1 MSKKST
7 VFNNGLRMRQSKGYY
22 TISKSI
28 TFMALLFVA
37 FLAGCKKDDF
47 TGEVIGLCPVVVS
60 TDPMDKAV
68 DVPLNKLITAT
79 FNTNMSA
86 STINNTTFTIKQG
99 TTLIAGKVSPTANG
113 AVFTFDP
120 DIDLLPFTTYTGTI
134 TKGATDTLRTAMVA
148 DYIWS
153 FTTIPVLTV
162 SADPIAGGTVTGGG
176 AFAQNSVVTVNATP
190 AVGYTFLN
198 WTETDNGP
206 VVSTSA
212 SYQSTMNGNRILIAN
227 FVPIPI
233 GNFAVNLSSNPIA
246 GGTTTGAGSFSA
258 GSSVTVTSKPNT
270 GYTFVDWTENGV
282 RVSTSSSIQFT
293 LNSNRTLVANFKAI
307 PASQFAVILS
317 SNPVAGG
324 TTDGEGAFAS
334 GTSVTVTS
342 APNTGYSFVNWTDQA
357 SGAVLSTSPNY
368 TFALSS
374 NRSLVANFAIMTY
387 TLTVNAVN
395 GTVAKAPDQPK
406 YNHGS
411 SVVLT
416 ATPAA
421 GYTFTSWSGDA
432 TGTTNPLTVSMNANK
447 NITANF
453 TAIPANT
460 YTLTVTAVNGSV
472 VKVADQPT
480 YTSGSTVVLT
490 ATPAAGYTFT
500 SWSVDATGNANPLT
514 VTMNANKNITANFTP
529 MAGVGP
535 TAVNLGT
542 AGDFAI
548 LTKSGV
554 STTGVTSITGDVGV
568 SPAAATALTGF
579 GLIMDTNGQSSHT
592 PIISGKA
599 YAADYAAP
607 TPAKMTTAVSDMETA
622 FTTANGLTTP
632 APIVGLYA
640 GDISGRILPPGLY
653 KWSTGVLVTSAG
665 VTLTGGPNDTWV
677 FQIAQNLTINNNA
690 KITLLGGAQAKNIF
704 WVVSGQA
711 TIGSN
716 ADVSGIILSKTL
728 VSMNTGSKITGR
740 LLAQTAVTLNA
751 STVINP

>member
-1 MSKKST
+1 MNKKIT
-7 VFNNGLRMRQSKGYY
+7 VFNNSPQMLRSKGYY

-28 TFMALLFVA
+28 AFMALLFVA

-47 TGEVIGLCPVVVS
+47 TGEVVGLCPTVT
-60 TDPMDKAV
+60 TDPIDKAV
-68 DVPLNKLITAT
+68 NVPLNKVITAT
-79 FNTNMSA
+79 FNTVMKA
-86 STINNTTFTIKQG
+86 STINNSTFVIRQG
-99 TTLIAGKVSPTANG
+99 TTQISGKIAPTSDA

-120 DIDLLPFTTYTGTI
+120 DVDLLPFTTYTGTI
-134 TKGATDTLRTAMVA
+134 SKSVTDTLRTAMVA

-153 FTTIPVLTV
+153 FTTIPVLSV

-176 AFAQNSVVTVNATP
+176 AFAQSSVVTVNAVP
-190 AVGYTFLN
+190 AAGYTFLN
-198 WTETDNGP
+198 WTESDNGP
-206 VVSTSA
+206 AVSTSA
-212 SYQSTMNGNRILIAN
+212 SYQFTMNGNRTLIAN
-227 FVPIPI
+227 FEAIPI
-233 GNFAVNLSSNPIA
+233 GQFAVVLSANPTA
-246 GGTTTGAGSFSA
+246 GGTTIGAGSFDA
-258 GSSVTVTSKPNT
+258 GSSVTVSARVNT

-282 RVSTSSSIQFT
+282 RVSTSSNIQFT
-293 LNSNRTLVANFKAI
+293 LNANRNFVANFRAI
-307 PASQFAVILS
+307 PASQFAVLLTS
-317 SNPVAGG
+317 SPAAGG
-324 TTDGEGAFAS
+324 TTDGEGAYAA
-334 GTSVTVTS
+334 GTSVTITS
-342 APNTGYSFVNWTDQA
+342 VANTGYTFTNWTDLA
-357 SGAVLSTSPNY
+357 SGAVVSASPNY
-368 TFALSS
+368 TFALSA
-374 NRSLVANFAIMTY
+374 NRSLVANFLLNTY
-387 TLTVNAVN
+387 TLTVTAVN
-395 GTVAKAPDQPK
+395 GTVSKAPDQAT

-411 SVVLT
+411 NVVLT

-421 GYTFTSWSGDA
+421 GYVFSSWSGDA
-432 TGTTNPLTVSMNANK
+432 TGTTNPLTVNMTSNK

-453 TAIPANT
+453 TAIPANQ
-460 YTLTVTAVNGSV
+460 YTLTVNAVNGSV
-472 VKVADQPT
+472 AKVADQPT

-490 ATPAAGYTFT
+490 ATPAAGYTFS
-500 SWSVDATGNANPLT
+500 SWSGDATGSVNPLS

-529 MAGVGP
+529 LAAVGP

-548 LTKSGV
+548 LTKSGI
-554 STTGVTSITGDVGV
+554 STTGVTSITGDIGV

-592 PIISGKA
+592 PIVTGKA

-607 TPAKMTTAVSDMETA
+607 TPAKMTQAVSDMETA

-716 ADVSGIILSKTL
+716 ANVSGNILSKTL
-728 VSMNTGSKITGR
+728 VSMNTGSRLTGR

-751 STVINP
+751 STVIKP

>member
-1 MSKKST
+1 MNKKIT
-7 VFNNGLRMRQSKGYY
+7 VFNNSPQALKSKGYY

-28 TFMALLFVA
+28 AFMALLFVA

-47 TGEVIGLCPVVVS
+47 TGEVVGLCPTVT
-60 TDPMDKAV
+60 TDPIDKAV
-68 DVPLNKLITAT
+68 NVPLNKVITAT
-79 FNTNMSA
+79 FNTVMKA
-86 STINNTTFTIKQG
+86 STITNSTFVIRQG
-99 TTLIAGKVSPTANG
+99 TTQIAGKIAPTADA

-120 DIDLLPFTTYTGTI
+120 DVDLLPFTTYTGTI
-134 TKGATDTLRTAMVA
+134 SKSVTDTLRTAMVA
-148 DYIWS
+148 DYVWT
-153 FTTIPVLTV
+153 FTTIPVVSV

-176 AFAQNSVVTVNATP
+176 AFAQSSVVTVNAVP
-190 AVGYTFLN
+190 AAGYTFLN
-198 WTETDNGP
+198 WTESDNGP
-206 VVSTSA
+206 AVSNSA
-212 SYQSTMNGNRILIAN
+212 SYQFTMNGNRTLIAN
-227 FVPIPI
+227 FEPIPI
-233 GNFAVNLSSNPIA
+233 GQFAVVLSANPTA
-246 GGTTTGAGSFSA
+246 GGTTIGAGSFDA
-258 GSSVTVTSKPNT
+258 GSSVTVSARVNA

-282 RVSTSSSIQFT
+282 RVSTSSNIQFT
-293 LNSNRTLVANFKAI
+293 LNANRNFVANFRAI
-307 PASQFAVILS
+307 PASQFAVLLTS
-317 SNPVAGG
+317 SPAAGG
-324 TTDGEGAFAS
+324 TTDGEGAYAA
-334 GTSVTVTS
+334 GTSVTITS
-342 APNTGYSFVNWTDQA
+342 VPNTGYTFTNWTDLA
-357 SGAVLSTSPNY
+357 SGAVVSASPNY
-368 TFALSS
+368 TFALTA
-374 NRSLVANFAIMTY
+374 NRTLVANFVLNNY
-387 TLTVNAVN
+387 TLTVTAVN
-395 GTVAKAPDQPK
+395 GTVSKAPDQAT

-411 SVVLT
+411 NVVLT

-421 GYTFTSWSGDA
+421 GYVFSSWSGDA
-432 TGTTNPLTVSMNANK
+432 TGTTNPLTVSMTSNK

-453 TAIPANT
+453 TAIPVNSF
-460 YTLTVTAVNGSV
+460 TLTVNAVNGSV
-472 VKVADQPT
+472 AKVANQPT

-490 ATPAAGYTFT
+490 ATPAAGYTFS
-500 SWSVDATGNANPLT
+500 SWSGDATGSVNPLT

-529 MAGVGP
+529 LAAVGP

-548 LTKSGV
+548 LTKSGI
-554 STTGVTSITGDVGV
+554 STTGVTSITGDIGV

-592 PIISGKA
+592 PIVTGKA
-599 YAADYAAP
+599 YASDYAAP
-607 TPAKMTTAVSDMETA
+607 TPAKMTQAVSDMETA

-716 ADVSGIILSKTL
+716 ANVSGNILSKTL
-728 VSMNTGSKITGR
+728 VSMNTGSRLTGR
-740 LLAQTAVTLNA
+740 LMAQTAVTLNA
-751 STVINP
+751 STVIKP

>member
-1 MSKKST
+1 MNKKIT
-7 VFNNGLRMRQSKGYY
+7 VFSNSPQLSKSKGYY

-28 TFMALLFVA
+28 AFMALLFVA

-47 TGEVIGLCPVVVS
+47 TDEVVGLCPTVT

-68 DVPLNKLITAT
+68 DVPLNKVITAT
-79 FNTNMSA
+79 FNTVMKG
-86 STINNTTFTIKQG
+86 STINNSTFVIRQG
-99 TTLIAGKVSPTANG
+99 TTQISGKIAPTSDA

-120 DIDLLPFTTYTGTI
+120 DVDLLPFTTYTGTI
-134 TKGATDTLRTAMVA
+134 SKSVTDTLRTAMVA
-148 DYIWS
+148 DYVWS
-153 FTTIPVLTV
+153 FTTIPVLSV

-176 AFAQNSVVTVNATP
+176 AFAQSSVVTVSAVP
-190 AVGYTFLN
+190 AAGYTFLN
-198 WTETDNGP
+198 WTESDNGP
-206 VVSTSA
+206 AVSNSA
-212 SYQSTMNGNRILIAN
+212 SYQFPMNGNRTLIAN
-227 FVPIPI
+227 FEPIPI
-233 GNFAVNLSSNPIA
+233 GQFAVVLSANPTA
-246 GGTTTGAGSFSA
+246 GGTTIGAGSFDA
-258 GSSVTVTSKPNT
+258 GSSVTVSARVNA

-282 RVSTSSSIQFT
+282 RVSTSSNIQFT
-293 LNSNRTLVANFKAI
+293 LNASRNFVANFRAI
-307 PASQFAVILS
+307 PASQFAVLLTS
-317 SNPVAGG
+317 SPASGG
-324 TTDGEGAFAS
+324 TTDGEGAYAA
-334 GTSVTVTS
+334 GTSVTITS
-342 APNTGYSFVNWTDQA
+342 VANTGYTFTNWTDLA
-357 SGAVLSTSPNY
+357 SGAVVSASPNY
-368 TFALSS
+368 TFALTA
-374 NRSLVANFAIMTY
+374 NRTLVANFLLNTY

-395 GTVAKAPDQPK
+395 GTVSKAPDLAT

-411 SVVLT
+411 NVVLT

-421 GYTFTSWSGDA
+421 GYVFSSWSGDA
-432 TGTTNPLTVSMNANK
+432 TGTTNPLTVNMTSNK

-453 TAIPANT
+453 TAIPANQ
-460 YTLTVTAVNGSV
+460 YTLTVNAVNGSV
-472 VKVADQPT
+472 AKVANQPT

-490 ATPAAGYTFT
+490 ATAAAGYTF
-500 SWSVDATGNANPLT
+500 SFWSGDATGSVNPLT

-529 MAGVGP
+529 LAAVGP

-548 LTKSGV
+548 LTKSGI
-554 STTGVTSITGDVGV
+554 STTGVTSITGDIGV
-568 SPAAATALTGF
+568 SPAAATAMTGF

-592 PIISGKA
+592 PIVIGKA
-599 YAADYAAP
+599 YASDYAAP

-632 APIVGLYA
+632 APIVDLYA

-716 ADVSGIILSKTL
+716 ANVSGNILSKTL
-728 VSMNTGSKITGR
+728 VSMNTGSRLTGR

-751 STVINP
+751 STVLKP

>member
-1 MSKKST
+1 MNKKIT
-7 VFNNGLRMRQSKGYY
+7 VFSNSPQARKSNGYY

-28 TFMALLFVA
+28 AFMALLFVA

-47 TGEVIGLCPVVVS
+47 TGEVVGLCPTVT
-60 TDPMDKAV
+60 TDPIDKAV
-68 DVPLNKLITAT
+68 NVPLNKVITAT
-79 FNTNMSA
+79 FNTVMKG
-86 STINNTTFTIKQG
+86 STVNNSTFVIRQG
-99 TTLIAGKVSPTANG
+99 TTQIAGKIAPTSDA

-120 DIDLLPFTTYTGTI
+120 DVDLLPFTTYTGTI
-134 TKGATDTLRTAMVA
+134 SKSVTDTLRTAMVA
-148 DYIWS
+148 DYVWT
-153 FTTIPVLTV
+153 FTTIPVVSV

-176 AFAQNSVVTVNATP
+176 AFAQSSVVTVSAVP
-190 AVGYTFLN
+190 AAGYTFLN
-198 WTETDNGP
+198 WTESDNGP
-206 VVSTSA
+206 SVSNSA
-212 SYQSTMNGNRILIAN
+212 SYQFTMNGNRTLIAN
-227 FVPIPI
+227 FEPIPI
-233 GNFAVNLSSNPIA
+233 GQFAVVLSANPTA
-246 GGTTTGAGSFSA
+246 GGTTLGAGSFDA
-258 GSSVTVTSKPNT
+258 GSSVTVSARVNA

-282 RVSTSSSIQFT
+282 RVSTSSNIQFT
-293 LNSNRTLVANFKAI
+293 LNANRNFVANFRAI
-307 PASQFAVILS
+307 PASQFAVLLTS
-317 SNPVAGG
+317 SPAAGG
-324 TTDGEGAFAS
+324 TTDGEGAYPA
-334 GTSVTVTS
+334 GTSVTITS
-342 APNTGYSFVNWTDQA
+342 TPNTGYTFVNWTDLA
-357 SGAVLSTSPNY
+357 SGAVVSGSPSF
-368 TFALSS
+368 TFALTA
-374 NRSLVANFAIMTY
+374 NRTLVANFLLNTY
-387 TLTVNAVN
+387 TLTVNGVN
-395 GTVAKAPDQPK
+395 GTVSRAPDQAT

-411 SVVLT
+411 SAVIT

-421 GYTFTSWSGDA
+421 GYVFSSWSGDA
-432 TGTTNPLTVSMNANK
+432 TGSTNPLTVSMTSNK
-447 NITANF
+447 TITANF
-453 TAIPANT
+453 TAIPANQ
-460 YTLTVTAVNGSV
+460 YTLTVNAVNGSV
-472 VKVADQPT
+472 AKVADQPT

-490 ATPAAGYTFT
+490 ATPAAGYTFS
-500 SWSVDATGNANPLT
+500 SWSGDATGSVNPLT

-529 MAGVGP
+529 LAAVGP

-548 LTKSGV
+548 LSKAGI
-554 STTGVTSITGDVGV
+554 STTGVTSIMGDIGV
-568 SPAAATALTGF
+568 SPAAATAMTGF

-592 PIISGKA
+592 PIVTGKA

-607 TPAKMTTAVSDMETA
+607 TPAKMTQAVSDMETA

-716 ADVSGIILSKTL
+716 ANVSGNILSKTL
-728 VSMNTGSKITGR
+728 VSMNTGSRLTGR

-751 STVINP
+751 STVVKP

>member
-1 MSKKST
+1 MNKKIT
-7 VFNNGLRMRQSKGYY
+7 VFSNSPQLSKSKGYY

-28 TFMALLFVA
+28 AFMALLFVA

-47 TGEVIGLCPVVVS
+47 TGEVVGLCPTVT
-60 TDPMDKAV
+60 TDPIDKAV
-68 DVPLNKLITAT
+68 NVPLNKVITAT
-79 FNTNMSA
+79 FNTVMKA
-86 STINNTTFTIKQG
+86 STITNSTFVIRQG
-99 TTLIAGKVSPTANG
+99 TTQIAGKIAPTADA

-120 DIDLLPFTTYTGTI
+120 DVDLLPFTTYTGTI
-134 TKGATDTLRTAMVA
+134 SKSVTDTLRTAMVE
-148 DYIWS
+148 DYVWS
-153 FTTIPVLTV
+153 FTTIPVLSV
-162 SADPIAGGTVTGGG
+162 SADPIAGGTATGGG
-176 AFAQNSVVTVNATP
+176 AFAQSSVVTVNAVP
-190 AVGYTFLN
+190 AAGYTFLN
-198 WTETDNGP
+198 WTESDNGP
-206 VVSTSA
+206 AVSNSA
-212 SYQSTMNGNRILIAN
+212 SYQFTMNGNRTLIAN
-227 FVPIPI
+227 FEPIPI
-233 GNFAVNLSSNPIA
+233 GQFAVVLSANPTA
-246 GGTTTGAGSFSA
+246 GGTTIGAGSYDA
-258 GSSVTVTSKPNT
+258 GSSVTVSARVNP

-282 RVSTSSSIQFT
+282 RVSTSSNIQFT
-293 LNSNRTLVANFKAI
+293 LNANRNFVANFRAI
-307 PASQFAVILS
+307 PASQFAVLLTS
-317 SNPVAGG
+317 SPAAGG
-324 TTDGEGAFAS
+324 TTDGEGAYPA
-334 GTSVTVTS
+334 GTSVTITS
-342 APNTGYSFVNWTDQA
+342 VPNTGYTFANWTDLA
-357 SGAVLSTSPNY
+357 SGAVVSSSPNF
-368 TFALSS
+368 TFALTA
-374 NRSLVANFAIMTY
+374 NRTLVANFLLNNY

-395 GTVAKAPDQPK
+395 GTVSKAPDQAT

-411 SVVLT
+411 NVVLT

-421 GYTFTSWSGDA
+421 GYVFSSWTGDA
-432 TGTTNPLTVSMNANK
+432 TGTTNPLTVNMTSNK

-453 TAIPANT
+453 TAIPVNS
-460 YTLTVTAVNGSV
+460 YTLTVNAVNGSV
-472 VKVADQPT
+472 AKVADQPT

-490 ATPAAGYTFT
+490 ATPAAGYTFS
-500 SWSVDATGNANPLT
+500 SWSGDATGSVNPLT

-529 MAGVGP
+529 LAAVGP

-548 LTKSGV
+548 LTKSGI
-554 STTGVTSITGDVGV
+554 STTGVTSITGDIGV

-592 PIISGKA
+592 PIVTGKA
-599 YAADYAAP
+599 YASDYAAP
-607 TPAKMTTAVSDMETA
+607 TPAKMTQAVSDMETA

-716 ADVSGIILSKTL
+716 ANVSGNILSKTL
-728 VSMNTGSKITGR
+728 VSMNTGSRLTGR

-751 STVINP
+751 STVIKP

>member
-1 MSKKST
+1 MNKKIT
-7 VFNNGLRMRQSKGYY
+7 VFSNSPQLSKSKGYY

-28 TFMALLFVA
+28 AFMALLFVA

-47 TGEVIGLCPVVVS
+47 TDEVVGLCPTVT

-68 DVPLNKLITAT
+68 DVPLNKVITAT
-79 FNTNMSA
+79 FNTVMKG
-86 STINNTTFTIKQG
+86 STINNSTFVIRQG
-99 TTLIAGKVSPTANG
+99 TTQISGKIAPTSDA

-120 DIDLLPFTTYTGTI
+120 DVDLLPFTTYTGTI
-134 TKGATDTLRTAMVA
+134 SKSVTDTLRTAMVA
-148 DYIWS
+148 DYVWS
-153 FTTIPVLTV
+153 FTTIPVLSV

-176 AFAQNSVVTVNATP
+176 AFAQSSVVTVSAVP
-190 AVGYTFLN
+190 AAGYTFLN
-198 WTETDNGP
+198 WTESDNGP
-206 VVSTSA
+206 AVSNSA
-212 SYQSTMNGNRILIAN
+212 SYQFPMNGNRTLIAN
-227 FVPIPI
+227 FEPIPI
-233 GNFAVNLSSNPIA
+233 GQFAVVLSANPTA
-246 GGTTTGAGSFSA
+246 GGTTIGAGSFDA
-258 GSSVTVTSKPNT
+258 GSSVTVSARVNA

-282 RVSTSSSIQFT
+282 RVSTSSNIQFT
-293 LNSNRTLVANFKAI
+293 LNASRNFVANFRAI
-307 PASQFAVILS
+307 PSSQFAVLLTS
-317 SNPVAGG
+317 SPASGG
-324 TTDGEGAFAS
+324 TTDGEGAYAA
-334 GTSVTVTS
+334 GTSVTITS
-342 APNTGYSFVNWTDQA
+342 VANTGYTFTNWTDLA
-357 SGAVLSTSPNY
+357 SGAVVSASPNY
-368 TFALSS
+368 TFVLTA
-374 NRSLVANFAIMTY
+374 NRTLVANFLLNTY

-395 GTVAKAPDQPK
+395 GTVSKAPDLAT

-411 SVVLT
+411 NVVLT

-421 GYTFTSWSGDA
+421 GYVFSSWSGDA
-432 TGTTNPLTVSMNANK
+432 TGTTNPLTVNMTSNK

-453 TAIPANT
+453 TAIPANQ
-460 YTLTVTAVNGSV
+460 YTLTVNAVNGSV
-472 VKVADQPT
+472 AKVANQPT

-490 ATPAAGYTFT
+490 ATAAAGYTFS
-500 SWSVDATGNANPLT
+500 SWSGDATGSVNPLT

-529 MAGVGP
+529 LAAVGP
-535 TAVNLGT
+535 AAVNLGT

-548 LTKSGV
+548 LTKSGI
-554 STTGVTSITGDVGV
+554 STTGVTSVTGDIGV

-592 PIISGKA
+592 PIVTGKA
-599 YAADYAAP
+599 FAADYAAP

-640 GDISGRILPPGLY
+640 GDISGRILAPGLY

-716 ADVSGIILSKTL
+716 ANVSGIILSKTL
-728 VSMNTGSKITGR
+728 VSMNTGSRITGR

-751 STVINP
+751 STVIQP

>member
-1 MSKKST
+1 MNKKIT
-7 VFNNGLRMRQSKGYY
+7 VFNNSPQTLKSKGYY

-28 TFMALLFVA
+28 AFMALLFVA

-47 TGEVIGLCPVVVS
+47 TGEVVGLCPTVI

-68 DVPLNKLITAT
+68 NVPLNKVITAT
-79 FNTNMSA
+79 FNTVMKA
-86 STINNTTFTIKQG
+86 STVNNSTFVIRQG
-99 TTLIAGKVSPTANG
+99 TTQIAGKIAPTADA

-120 DIDLLPFTTYTGTI
+120 DVDLLPFTTYTGTI
-134 TKGATDTLRTAMVA
+134 SKSVTDTLRTAMVA
-148 DYIWS
+148 DYVWT
-153 FTTIPVLTV
+153 FTTIPVVSV

-176 AFAQNSVVTVNATP
+176 AFAQSSVVTVSAVP
-190 AVGYTFLN
+190 AAGYTFLN
-198 WTETDNGP
+198 WTESDNGP
-206 VVSTSA
+206 AVSNSA
-212 SYQSTMNGNRILIAN
+212 SYQFTMNGNRTLIAN
-227 FVPIPI
+227 FEPIPI
-233 GNFAVNLSSNPIA
+233 GQFAVVLSANPTA
-246 GGTTTGAGSFSA
+246 GGTTIGAGSFDA
-258 GSSVTVTSKPNT
+258 GSSVTVSARVNA

-282 RVSTSSSIQFT
+282 RVSTSSNIQFT
-293 LNSNRTLVANFKAI
+293 LNANRNFVANFRAI
-307 PASQFAVILS
+307 PASQFAVLLTS
-317 SNPVAGG
+317 SPAAGG
-324 TTDGEGAFAS
+324 TTDGEGAYAA
-334 GTSVTVTS
+334 GTSVTITS
-342 APNTGYSFVNWTDQA
+342 VANTGYTFTNWTDQA
-357 SGAVLSTSPNY
+357 SGAVVSASPSY
-368 TFALSS
+368 TFALTA
-374 NRSLVANFAIMTY
+374 NRTLVANFLLNTY
-387 TLTVNAVN
+387 TLTVTAVN
-395 GTVAKAPDQPK
+395 GTVSKAPDQAT

-411 SVVLT
+411 NVVLT

-421 GYTFTSWSGDA
+421 GYVFSSWSGDA
-432 TGTTNPLTVSMNANK
+432 TGTTNPLTVNMTSNK

-453 TAIPANT
+453 TAIPANQ
-460 YTLTVTAVNGSV
+460 YTLTVNAVNGSV
-472 VKVADQPT
+472 AKVANQPT

-490 ATPAAGYTFT
+490 ATPAAGYTFS
-500 SWSVDATGNANPLT
+500 SWSGDATGSVNPLT

-529 MAGVGP
+529 LAAVGP

-548 LTKSGV
+548 LTKSGI
-554 STTGVTSITGDVGV
+554 STTGVTSITGDIGV

-592 PIISGKA
+592 PIVTGKA
-599 YAADYAAP
+599 YASDYAAP
-607 TPAKMTTAVSDMETA
+607 TPAKMTQAVSDMETA
-622 FTTANGLTTP
+622 FTTANGLITP

-716 ADVSGIILSKTL
+716 ANVSGNILSKTL
-728 VSMNTGSKITGR
+728 VSMNTGSRLTGR

-751 STVINP
+751 STVIKP

>member
-1 MSKKST
+1 MNKKIT
-7 VFNNGLRMRQSKGYY
+7 VFSNSPQLSKSKGYY

-28 TFMALLFVA
+28 AFMALLFVA

-47 TGEVIGLCPVVVS
+47 TDEVVGLCPTVT

-68 DVPLNKLITAT
+68 DVPLNKVITAT
-79 FNTNMSA
+79 FNTVMKG
-86 STINNTTFTIKQG
+86 STINNSTFVIRQG
-99 TTLIAGKVSPTANG
+99 TTQISGKIAPTSDA

-120 DIDLLPFTTYTGTI
+120 DVDLLPFTTYTGTI
-134 TKGATDTLRTAMVA
+134 SKSVTDTLRTAMVA
-148 DYIWS
+148 DYVWS
-153 FTTIPVLTV
+153 FTTIPVLSV

-176 AFAQNSVVTVNATP
+176 AFAQSSVVTVSAVP
-190 AVGYTFLN
+190 AAGYTFLN
-198 WTETDNGP
+198 WTESDNGP
-206 VVSTSA
+206 AVSNSA
-212 SYQSTMNGNRILIAN
+212 SYQFPMNGNRTLIAN
-227 FVPIPI
+227 FEPIPI
-233 GNFAVNLSSNPIA
+233 GQFAVVLSANPTA
-246 GGTTTGAGSFSA
+246 GGTTIGAGSFDA
-258 GSSVTVTSKPNT
+258 GSSVTVSARVNA

-282 RVSTSSSIQFT
+282 RVSTSSNIQFT
-293 LNSNRTLVANFKAI
+293 LNASRNFVANFRAI
-307 PASQFAVILS
+307 PSSQFAVLLTS
-317 SNPVAGG
+317 SPASGG
-324 TTDGEGAFAS
+324 TTDGEGAYAA
-334 GTSVTVTS
+334 GTSVTITS
-342 APNTGYSFVNWTDQA
+342 VANTGYTFTNWTDLA
-357 SGAVLSTSPNY
+357 SGAVVSASPNY
-368 TFALSS
+368 TFVLTA
-374 NRSLVANFAIMTY
+374 NRTLVANFLLNTY

-395 GTVAKAPDQPK
+395 GTVSKAPDLAT

-411 SVVLT
+411 NVVLT

-421 GYTFTSWSGDA
+421 GYVFSSWSGDA
-432 TGTTNPLTVSMNANK
+432 TGTTNPLTVNMTSNK

-453 TAIPANT
+453 TAIPANQ
-460 YTLTVTAVNGSV
+460 YTLTVNAVNGSV
-472 VKVADQPT
+472 AKVANQPT

-490 ATPAAGYTFT
+490 ATAAAGYTFS
-500 SWSVDATGNANPLT
+500 SWSGDATGSVNPLT

-529 MAGVGP
+529 LAAVGP

-548 LTKSGV
+548 LTKSGI
-554 STTGVTSITGDVGV
+554 STTGVTSITGDIGV
-568 SPAAATALTGF
+568 SPAAATAMTGF

-592 PIISGKA
+592 PIVIGKA
-599 YAADYAAP
+599 YASDYAAP

-632 APIVGLYA
+632 APIVDLYA

-716 ADVSGIILSKTL
+716 ANVSGNILSKTL
-728 VSMNTGSKITGR
+728 VSMNTGSRLTGR

-751 STVINP
+751 STVLKP